1 MSCLMNPR
9 REKGEPRLRGLVLFY
24 INPAEARRACK
35 LAAELAGRRHF
46 LFNSNLWE
54 IDSASGT
61 FYICGPAVGAP
72 MAVLVLEKLIALGA
86 EKIIVCGTCGSLQSS
101 LVIGDILL
109 PVQALSEEGVSAHYP
124 LAEQA
129 FSSETLLILLES
141 FLKDLSLPYRRG
153 VVCSTDAPYRETLL
167 DICRYQRDGIA
178 GIDMEFS
185 ALLTV
190 AAFRRVELAAVMV
203 VSDQLYGNEWQPGF
217 RHSLFKQRMQLLA
230 KGLLDCIGG
239 G

>member
-9 REKGEPRLRGLVLFY
+9 REKGEPLLRGVVLFY
-24 INPAEARRACK
+24 INPAEAGRACK
-35 LAAELAGRRHF
+35 LAAELDGRRHF

-54 IDSASGT
+54 INSSRGP

-72 MAVLVLEKLIALGA
+72 MSILVLEKLIALGA
-86 EKIIVCGTCGSLQSS
+86 EKIIVCGTCGSLQSG

-109 PVQALSEEGVSAHYP
+109 PVKALSEEGVSAHYP
-124 LAEQA
+124 LAEPA
-129 FSSETLLILLES
+129 FSPETLLILLES
-141 FLKDLSLPYRRG
+141 FLKDLSLPCRRG
-153 VVCSTDAPYRETLL
+153 VVCSTDAPYRETLVE
-167 DICRYQRDGIA
+167 IGKYQRDGIE

-203 VSDQLYGNEWQPGF
+203 VSDHLCGNEWQSGF
-217 RHSLFKQRMQLLA
+217 RHSLFKQRMQLVS
-230 KGLLDCIGG
+230 KGLIDCLAGA
-239 G
+239 